1 MDMNLSKL
9 QEMVMDRKAWHAA
22 IHGVAR
28 VRRDWVTE
36 LNWTDTVVL
45 YLTVESKDTV
55 RQLELLNP
63 DENAKYCKHLKQFDS
78 FLKS

>member
-1 MDMNLSKL
+1 MDVILSEL
-9 QEMVMDRKAWHAA
+9 REMVMDRKAWHAA

-63 DENAKYCKHLKQFDS
+63 DENAKYYKHLKQFDS